1 MNEIINTLIKK
12 HIIPKY
18 GLSDNYDVRNVSY
31 YPYTT
36 NSIII
41 KFEYIWGFD
50 SLPSLHN
57 EMSAVMKSVG
67 LFNIIISIIHE
78 FKGKRMIVF
87 KGEYYPQS

>member
-1 MNEIINTLIKK
+1 MKEIINTIVKK

-41 KFEYIWGFD
+41 KFEYIQGFD
-50 SLPSLHN
+50 SLTSLHN

-67 LFNIIISIIHE
+67 LFNIIISIIRE
-78 FKGKRMIVF
+78 PKNERMIVF

>member
-1 MNEIINTLIKK
+1 MNKIINTIVKK

-31 YPYTT
+31 YPHTT
-36 NSIII
+36 NAIII
-41 KFEYIWGFD
+41 KFEYIRGFD

-67 LFNIIISIIHE
+67 LFNIIISIIRE
-78 FKGKRMIVF
+78 PKNGRMIVF

>member
-1 MNEIINTLIKK
+1 MNEIINTIVKK

-57 EMSAVMKSVG
+57 EMSAVMKSLG
-67 LFNIIISIIHE
+67 LFNIIISIIRE
-78 FKGKRMIVF
+78 PKNGRMIVF